1 MGANAAARGPV
12 AAGGVG
18 AAVGAGFSGGGAAGA
33 GGGVQGPPGGAAGI
47 TVREGD
53 WKCPYCSAL
62 VRERERERET
72 ERESV
77 CVCSILLLDLTLVYG
92 LILPMRVCMYPYL
105 CCARACQCGYTERPG
120 KKKRLSVPV

>member
-12 AAGGVG
+12 
-18 AAVGAGFSGGGAAGA
+18 A

-62 VRERERERET
+62 VRERERERERQ
-72 ERESV
+72 RECV
-77 CVCSILLLDLTLVYG
+77 CVCVVSFCWT
-92 LILPMRVCMYPYL
+92 
-105 CCARACQCGYTERPG
+105 
-120 KKKRLSVPV
+120 